1 MEHLRQITHLPKQL
15 FTVLVV
21 MGMLCLGA
29 GTMLV
34 ETAAAN
40 SLERGNLPDSVAKA
54 VLQDASM
61 RFNLSS
67 GTLRIIEAE
76 QRNWSDG
83 CLGLAAPDTMC
94 SQRMVRGWQVRVMG
108 VEKTYSYRTD
118 DSGSLVKLAS
128 SDRTPPF
135 PPDIIQ

>member
-1 MEHLRQITHLPKQL
+1 MKHLCQITYLPKQL
-15 FTVLVV
+15 FTALVV
-21 MGMLCLGA
+21 TGMLCLGA

-40 SLERGNLPDSVAKA
+40 SIERANLPDSVAKA
-54 VLQDASM
+54 VLQDAST
-61 RFNLSS
+61 RSNLSS
-67 GTLRIIEAE
+67 GKLRIIEAE

-83 CLGLAAPDTMC
+83 CLELAAPDTMC
-94 SQRMVRGWQVRVMG
+94 SQRLVRGWQVKVMG

-118 DSGSLVKLAS
+118 DSGALVKLAS